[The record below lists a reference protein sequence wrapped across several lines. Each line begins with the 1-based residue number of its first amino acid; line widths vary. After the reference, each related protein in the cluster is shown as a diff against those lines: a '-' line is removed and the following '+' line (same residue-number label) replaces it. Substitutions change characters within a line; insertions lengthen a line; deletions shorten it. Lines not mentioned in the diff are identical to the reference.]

1 MTSRAKTDDA
11 PIPGTQRWD
20 VSWTDVDRAQ
30 LMTMLAATPAQRL
43 AWLEEAMRL
52 AYASGAI
59 RKSCGSHEGH
69 DRSAAPRSPG
79 WTNTGSRPSDEGH
92 EANQGTES
100 SSDNRR

>member
-1 MTSRAKTDDA
+1 MTSRAKTDDT
-11 PIPGTQRWD
+11 PIPGALRWD
-20 VSWTDVDRAQ
+20 VSWDEVDQAQ

-59 RKSCGSHEGH
+59 RENCGSQ
-69 DRSAAPRSPG
+69 
-79 WTNTGSRPSDEGH
+79 EGH

-100 SSDNRR
+100 SSDNLR